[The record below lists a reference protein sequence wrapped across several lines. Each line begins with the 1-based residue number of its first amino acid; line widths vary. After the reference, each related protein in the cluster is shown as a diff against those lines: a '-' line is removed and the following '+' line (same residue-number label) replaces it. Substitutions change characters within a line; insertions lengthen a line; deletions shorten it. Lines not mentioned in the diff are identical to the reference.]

1 LPKFSTIHLRTKLT
15 VLYVA
20 LFVVA
25 LCLIGTS
32 VYVVTRQNVVHT
44 VREQLRESGAV
55 FVNLSEARNRR
66 LQDEA
71 EVLARDFGFRAAYA
85 TGDHPTVVSA
95 LDNLSGRLQDGV
107 AFTVGLDGQVL
118 ASDPKVAAS
127 VPADLIQAVQSDQP
141 VSGLTVMGGAVVQ
154 IVAAP
159 ILTPAPVGW
168 VVFARPMGATDI
180 GELARLSPIPLQI
193 AFLGQDAKGRWRDF
207 NASRPLDPLQ
217 APADLVHRSTSK
229 ASAEPILMPGAH
241 GASIDLVLPLPTP
254 APGKGVFLMLSYPLS
269 EAMGAYR
276 GLIVTIVLI
285 GIAGILLTVLGSW
298 VLALTLTRPL
308 SALQTAARRLQMGEV
323 ASVAIKG
330 RDEIALLGRAFN
342 AMADDIKIREDNL
355 VKARDEAEAASRAK
369 TDFLSNM
376 NHELRTPLNGVL
388 AMSSLLARDPLED
401 RQRRMVDLIQ
411 KSGAE
416 LERVLADVL
425 TMVEA
430 NTATTEP
437 RRAPFQLGDL
447 VRASCAAA
455 AAQAKAKGLQF
466 NTSVAPS
473 ADRWVDGDSA
483 RLAGILARLLDNAV
497 KFTAAGE
504 VGLDLAADEGDT
516 YRIVVKDT
524 CVGFETAQ
532 AERLFKAFYK
542 ADDSLTRSVG
552 GLGVGLSLARDA
564 ARTMGGD
571 IVAEGE
577 PGRGAVFTVVLP
589 LPPTVDQTLKNSAL
603 NISVAEPAQAPEP
616 QAEAGPLRIL
626 LADDHE
632 GNRRIVELIMSH
644 LGAEVTSVENGA
656 EAVEAFRQAPFDVV
670 LMDLQMPVM
679 DGLTAI
685 RQIRALEPPKG
696 QRTPVIVLSANA
708 QSEHLA
714 ASAAAG
720 ADSHIAKPILA
731 PTLIAALEAA
741 LDESGE
747 AGAEVA

>member
-1 LPKFSTIHLRTKLT
+1 MLKLSVIRLRTKLT

-20 LFVVA
+20 LFVTA
-25 LCLIGTS
+25 LCLIGAS
-32 VYVVTRQNVVHT
+32 VYGVTRQNVERN

-55 FVNLSEARNRR
+55 FANLSAARNRR

-85 TGDHPTVVSA
+85 TGDHPTVLSA
-95 LDNLSGRLQDGV
+95 LDNLSSRLQEGF
-107 AFTVGLDGQVL
+107 AFTIGLDGQVL
-118 ASDPKVAAS
+118 ASDPRIAAS
-127 VPADLIQAVQSDQP
+127 VPSDLVRAVQSDQP

-159 ILTPAPVGW
+159 VLTPAPAGW
-168 VVFARPMGATDI
+168 IVFARRMGAADI
-180 GELARLSPIPLQI
+180 GELEHLSPIPLRI

-207 NASRPLDPLQ
+207 DASRPLDLLKTPAELVRLA
-217 APADLVHRSTSK
+217 APGA
-229 ASAEPILMPGAH
+229 AAEPTVLPGPH
-241 GASIDLVLPLPTP
+241 GSSVDLVLPLPSP
-254 APGKGVFLMLSYPLS
+254 DRGKTVFLMLSYPLS
-269 EAMGAYR
+269 KAMGAYS
-276 GLIVTIVLI
+276 GLIFTILLI
-285 GIAGILLTVLGSW
+285 GVAGILLTVVGSW

-308 SALQTAARRLQMGEV
+308 SALQTAARRLQMGELARVDV
-323 ASVAIKG
+323 AG

-342 AMADDIKIREDNL
+342 AMADDIKSREDNL

-388 AMSSLLARDPLED
+388 AMASLLARDPLED
-401 RQRRMVDLIQ
+401 RQRRMVELIQ

-425 TMVEA
+425 TLVESRA
-430 NTATTEP
+430 ATTEV
-437 RRAPFQLGDL
+437 RRTPFHLGDL

-455 AAQAKAKGLQF
+455 SAQARAKGLVF
-466 NTSVAPS
+466 HKAIDPA
-473 ADRWVDGDSA
+473 ADRWVNGDSV

-497 KFTAAGE
+497 KFTGAGE
-504 VGLDLAADEGDT
+504 VGLELTAEEGDA
-516 YRIVVKDT
+516 YRIVIKDT
-524 CVGFETAQ
+524 GVGFETSQ
-532 AERLFKAFYK
+532 VERLFKAFYK
-542 ADDSLTRSVG
+542 ADESLTRSVG

-564 ARTMGGD
+564 ARVMGGD

-577 PGRGAVFTVVLP
+577 TGRGAVFTVVLP
-589 LPPTVDQTLKNSAL
+589 LPPAVEQ
-603 NISVAEPAQAPEP
+603 EPDERAPKLAPDLEA

-632 GNRRIVELIMSH
+632 GNRRIVELIMGQ

-656 EAVEAFRQAPFDVV
+656 QAVEAFQRATFDVI

-685 RQIRALEPPKG
+685 RGIRALEPSIG
-696 QRTPVIVLSANA
+696 RRTPIIVLSANA

-720 ADSHIAKPILA
+720 ADNHIGKPILA
-731 PTLIAALEAA
+731 PTLIAALEAT
-741 LDESGE
+741 LDGSDE
-747 AGAEVA
+747 AETLQARIA